1 MDLSGLSARYER
13 ARDLFLIGGFT
24 GLRVSDYNLLTD
36 KNIIKHNG
44 RSYFRVISKK
54 TSKQTIIP
62 IAPIVFNI
70 MERNNGLPE
79 PMTEQ
84 EINRLIKEI
93 GEHAGI
99 DENYMVTKTLGGIK
113 QAVTKPKYEW
123 IMTHTGRRSFCT
135 NAYLGGLDSLSIMA
149 VSGHTTEN
157 NFLKYIKVT
166 PMQQAERIAQHP
178 YFQTLAV
185 EFSVS
190 H

>member
-1 MDLSGLSARYER
+1 MT
-13 ARDLFLIGGFT
+13 IGP
-24 GLRVSDYNLLTD
+24 NLKSSENEFINNLAKSPLLVNTI
-36 KNIIKHNG
+36 KNLEE
-44 RSYFRVISKK
+44 
-54 TSKQTIIP
+54 
-62 IAPIVFNI
+62 A
-70 MERNNGLPE
+70 
-79 PMTEQ
+79 
-84 EINRLIKEI
+84 NRLIKEI

-99 DENYMVTKTLGGIK
+99 DENYTVTKTLGGIK

-178 YFQTLAV
+178 YFQTLAATP
-185 EFSVS
+185 S
-190 H
+190 